1 MASMSSN
8 TRRSIVVCAALAL
21 PWARA
26 LAAGPGYEWRPWL
39 PGRRA
44 PALALVRP
52 DGRPWRLDELR
63 GRVVLANFWASWCE
77 PCRAEMPSLAR
88 LASARAADG
97 LSVVAINYREAPA
110 AIERFMQSLAID
122 LPVLLDRDGSAA
134 SAWTPRIFPST
145 VVFDREG
152 RPRGVLVGEIDWES
166 AEARAL
172 VDPLLAAAAPRKT
185 GL

>member
-1 MASMSSN
+1 MPAI
-8 TRRSIVVCAALAL
+8 TRRSLVVSAALAL
-21 PWARA
+21 PWARG
-26 LAAGPGYEWRPWL
+26 LAAEPGYEWRPWP
-39 PGRRA
+39 PGRRP
-44 PALALVRP
+44 PALALQTL
-52 DGRPWRLDELR
+52 DGTPWRLAEMR
-63 GRVVLANFWASWCE
+63 GRVLLANFWATWCE

-97 LSVVAINYREAPA
+97 LSVMAINYREGPP
-110 AIERFMQSLAID
+110 AIERFMQSLSIQ

-152 RPRGVLVGEIDWES
+152 RPHGVLVGEIDWES
-166 AEARAL
+166 AAARAL
-172 VDPLLAAAAPRKT
+172 VDPLVTAAGPRKT